1 MLNLSILDGRPTKKL
16 ELRTSENGNT
26 YTKFTLA
33 VNFYLS
39 KQERTTF
46 VPITVFGKRAEN
58 LVANLKDKG
67 RVLIEGSIINEH
79 YQSESG
85 ETVYAWSVLA
95 GKIRIYDFKDKNINN
110 EEEELN
116 TYSEDDIQDFV
127 IDDTNFYQG

>member
-1 MLNLSILDGRPTKKL
+1 MLNLTVLDGRPTKKL

-39 KQERTTF
+39 KKERTTF

-95 GKIRIYDFKDKNINN
+95 SKIRIYDFKDKNINN